1 MLRFMCFSTE
11 GDYIKLHTC
20 LLNCSIL
27 TTRTYNCDYDSNL
40 KYCRWLRARCTFYF
54 RKAGVILLH
63 PTLYVFAS
71 TEIGSIDVILGGS
84 SLNSLAIL
92 PSRFTIHP
100 HGSSLFTQLRLQWHS
115 LDRVVSGTDQG
126 NSCGYAVN
134 CEDFS
139 TAVGYLRCICQ
150 NIKNAFAVVDADTST

>member
-1 MLRFMCFSTE
+1 MDGR
-11 GDYIKLHTC
+11 KLIAIISVAESAGVSLQVDRRATKQTAGLPDPTANMTAEASIAAA
-20 LLNCSIL
+20 LL
-27 TTRTYNCDYDSNL
+27 
-40 KYCRWLRARCTFYF
+40 

-92 PSRFTIHP
+92 PSGFTILP

-115 LDRVVSGTDQG
+115 LDRVVPGTDQG

-134 CEDFS
+134 CEDVS

>member
-1 MLRFMCFSTE
+1 M
-11 GDYIKLHTC
+11 
-20 LLNCSIL
+20 
-27 TTRTYNCDYDSNL
+27 
-40 KYCRWLRARCTFYF
+40 
-54 RKAGVILLH
+54 ILLH

-92 PSRFTIHP
+92 PSGFTILP

-115 LDRVVSGTDQG
+115 LDRVVPGTDQG
-126 NSCGYAVN
+126 NLCGYAVN
-134 CEDFS
+134 CEDVS

-150 NIKNAFAVVDADTST
+150 NIKNAFAVFVMPEESFIRNLQVYS